1 MRRREFIALLGS
13 AAVVQ
18 PRNVLAQQPNRARR
32 IGVLME
38 LAAND
43 IQARSN
49 IAALQ
54 RGLQTLGWQEGSNLG
69 VDYRWAADDP
79 VLLWKF
85 ARELVQL
92 RPDVLV
98 AASSPVVGTLLGET
112 RNIPIVFVSISD
124 PIGENF
130 VANFAY
136 PGGNVTGF
144 TNFESSMTGKWV
156 ELLTQI
162 APGVTRVAFLFNPQ
176 AAAGGGS
183 YFLHTVDAAVSTL
196 KVQAV
201 MALVH
206 DGDEIEASFVALARE
221 PGAGAVVLPD
231 IFMAAHYQKVVALAA
246 HHHVPTVY
254 PYRFMVERGGL
265 ISYGVDIESLFER
278 AATYVD
284 RILKGADPADL
295 PVQAPTKFELVINQ
309 KTAKTLGLTVPYTLL
324 VNAETVIE

>member
-196 KVQAV
+196 KCKLSWRWFMTVTRSKRHLWLLHASPV
-201 MALVH
+201 LVRLCCPTSSWRLIIKRSSLWQH
-206 DGDEIEASFVALARE
+206 TIMYRLFIHTVLWWSGVA
-221 PGAGAVVLPD
+221 
-231 IFMAAHYQKVVALAA
+231 
-246 HHHVPTVY
+246 
-254 PYRFMVERGGL
+254 
-265 ISYGVDIESLFER
+265 
-278 AATYVD
+278 
-284 RILKGADPADL
+284 
-295 PVQAPTKFELVINQ
+295 
-309 KTAKTLGLTVPYTLL
+309 
-324 VNAETVIE
+324 

>member
-1 MRRREFIALLGS
+1 MRRREYIALLGS

-98 AASSPVVGTLLGET
+98 AASSPVVGTLLARPATSQSFSCRYLT
-112 RNIPIVFVSISD
+112 RSVRISSRTSRIP
-124 PIGENF
+124 
-130 VANFAY
+130 A
-136 PGGNVTGF
+136 VT
-144 TNFESSMTGKWV
+144 S
-156 ELLTQI
+156 
-162 APGVTRVAFLFNPQ
+162 
-176 AAAGGGS
+176 
-183 YFLHTVDAAVSTL
+183 
-196 KVQAV
+196 
-201 MALVH
+201 
-206 DGDEIEASFVALARE
+206 
-221 PGAGAVVLPD
+221 PD
-231 IFMAAHYQKVVALAA
+231 S
-246 HHHVPTVY
+246 
-254 PYRFMVERGGL
+254 L
-265 ISYGVDIESLFER
+265 ISNPR
-278 AATYVD
+278 
-284 RILKGADPADL
+284 
-295 PVQAPTKFELVINQ
+295 
-309 KTAKTLGLTVPYTLL
+309 
-324 VNAETVIE
+324 

>member
-1 MRRREFIALLGS
+1 MSLLGGT
-13 AAVVQ
+13 AAAWPLVA
-18 PRNVLAQQPNRARR
+18 RGQQAERARR

-38 LAAND
+38 LAASD
-43 IQARSN
+43 AQARTD

-54 RGLQTLGWQEGSNLG
+54 RGLHKLGWLEGSNLG
-69 VDYRWAADDP
+69 VDYRWAPDDP

-85 ARELVQL
+85 AKELVQL
-92 RPDVLV
+92 RPDAIV
-98 AASSPVVGTLLGET
+98 AGSSPVVGTLLRET
-112 RNIPIVFVSISD
+112 RSIPIVFVSISD
-124 PIGENF
+124 PIGEGF
-130 VANFAY
+130 VASFAH

-162 APGVTRVAFLFNPQ
+162 APNVTRVAFLFNPQ

-183 YFLHTVDAAVSTL
+183 YFLHAVDTAVSTL

-206 DGDEIEASFVALARE
+206 DGDEIEASFAALARE
-221 PGAGAVVLPD
+221 PGAGAVLLPD
-231 IFMAAHYQKVVALAA
+231 IFTAAHYQMVVALAA
-246 HHHVPTVY
+246 RYHVPTVY

-265 ISYGVDIESLFER
+265 ISYGVDVENLFER

-284 RILKGADPADL
+284 RILKGTNPTAL
-295 PVQAPTKFELVINQ
+295 PVQAPTKFELLINQ
-309 KTAKTLGLTVPYTLL
+309 KTAKTLGLTVPYALL
-324 VNAETVIE
+324 AGADEVIE